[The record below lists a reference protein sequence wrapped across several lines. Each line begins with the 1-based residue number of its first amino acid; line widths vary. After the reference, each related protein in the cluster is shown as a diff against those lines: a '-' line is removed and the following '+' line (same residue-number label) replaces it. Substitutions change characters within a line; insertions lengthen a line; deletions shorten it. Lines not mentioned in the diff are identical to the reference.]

1 MQCTQRHSRQV
12 GEVPSVPIDWFTRGL
27 KPNRLPNLFR
37 TMDFGGFGW
46 GKSRAE
52 TISDRTSKYEIPKYF
67 MFRPEPWL
75 QPPPESVGPALVG
88 CTLGVSPTP
97 RAGLELGLLD
107 RSWGHS

>member
-46 GKSRAE
+46 GKAE
-52 TISDRTSKYEIPKYF
+52 PKPFRIGRRNTKFRNISCFVPNPGTRYIP
-67 MFRPEPWL
+67 
-75 QPPPESVGPALVG
+75 
-88 CTLGVSPTP
+88 T
-97 RAGLELGLLD
+97 GLPQLTVKI
-107 RSWGHS
+107 H